1 MEQKTLCKEGI
12 VQKIKDDYVDVL
24 ITVSSACS
32 ACHAKSFCIPSEK
45 RDVVLP
51 TKNREKAVFS
61 EGEKV
66 SVEMEQKLGGKALR
80 IGYFYPFVILMIL
93 LIGIYKLTD
102 KEVLAAFLAFVGVA
116 LYYFFLYLSNRKK
129 KMERQFQ
136 FYVKKLDASQFLE

>member
-12 VQKIKDDYVDVL
+12 VKKVKGDYVDVL

-32 ACHAKSFCIPSEK
+32 ACHAKSFCIPSEN

-51 TKNREKAVFS
+51 TKNRENAVFS

-80 IGYFYPFVILMIL
+80 IGYFYPFVILMAIL
-93 LIGIYKLTD
+93 MAIYKLSQN
-102 KEVLAAFLAFVGVA
+102 ELLAAFSAFVGVA

-129 KMERQFQ
+129 KMERKFV
-136 FYVKKLDASQFLE
+136 FYIKKLDDAS